1 MSIRLRVHHT
11 AGFSLISTTVST
23 KNILA
28 IFRRI
33 FEDGLE

>member
-11 AGFSLISTTVST
+11 AALCLISTIVST